1 MLVKASKLLRK
12 FLVVEKYLEKMIIYN
27 FLQAYK
33 KGGNKILIKCML
45 VKASK
50 LFMRFLILKKDFK
63 KMIIYNFLQA
73 YKKGGGRILE
83 CMLVGSYFFIIF
95 LVKKNYLIKEV

>member
-1 MLVKASKLLRK
+1 
-12 FLVVEKYLEKMIIYN
+12 
-27 FLQAYK
+27 
-33 KGGNKILIKCML
+33 
-45 VKASK
+45 
-50 LFMRFLILKKDFK
+50 MRFLILKKDFK
-63 KMIIYNFLQA
+63 KMMINNFLQA

>member
-1 MLVKASKLLRK
+1 M
-12 FLVVEKYLEKMIIYN
+12 
-27 FLQAYK
+27 QAYE
-33 KGGNKILIKCML
+33 KGGNKTLKCML

-63 KMIIYNFLQA
+63 KMMINNFLQA